1 MKWRVHWNC
10 NTDDPL
16 VRVKF
21 NVFEL
26 SFEWFNFMLC
36 WIKPVKVGGGKCY
49 LDRKN
54 QRKGC
59 VKLGKYP
66 NVGDSVCIGYCQSCT
81 FRCYFCESIKELT
94 WPVLLLNC
102 WTLLAK
108 TCLKD
113 DEMLD
118 SRKKNEWKSSLDMS
132 VVEMLQ
138 GNFIHIMQVQ

>member
-1 MKWRVHWNC
+1 MKWRAQWNC
-10 NTDDPL
+10 NTGDPL
-16 VRVKF
+16 VRVKCF
-21 NVFEL
+21 WTVIQ
-26 SFEWFNFMLC
+26 WFNFMLC
-36 WIKPVKVGGGKCY
+36 WIKSVKVAGGKCY

-54 QRKGC
+54 QKKGC
-59 VKLGKYP
+59 VKLGKYL

-94 WPVLLLNC
+94 WPVLLNC
-102 WTLLAK
+102 WALLAK
-108 TCLKD
+108 TCPKD

-138 GNFIHIMQVQ
+138 ANFILCK